1 MFESAQKVQ
10 KLKVLLLKRINT
22 VCWNYCE
29 FSLKVVLLQYDCVM
43 KVLEDIVAGTSFSSM
58 HRAIGRGLFESFEK
72 KQIMATA
79 LIFPVKFS

>member
-22 VCWNYCE
+22 VCWNSCE

-43 KVLEDIVAGTSFSSM
+43 KVLEDIVRSRRVMDGEIARDEPEATPLAHWKCETF
-58 HRAIGRGLFESFEK
+58 HVAVAI
-72 KQIMATA
+72 
-79 LIFPVKFS
+79 